1 MVNRLRTLH
10 NRQEEGASAVEYA
23 LLVVAIALIM
33 VVGAFALG
41 GAISDRLDESA
52 DCVTEASATNASCDG
67 AAE

>member
-1 MVNRLRTLH
+1 MVNRLRALH
-10 NRQEEGASAVEYA
+10 NRKEEGASAVEYA

-52 DCVTEASATNASCDG
+52 DCVTDASAADPAC
-67 AAE
+67 